1 MVAVVESGRK
11 WGALKA
17 GGKERRWSKGRW
29 WKEARKLDSD
39 GMRARAGHAII
50 LRNSLVERGGDVKE
64 PSGFELRWPC
74 PCALA
79 DAAGEVGKVL
89 EEGQEIIA

>member
-1 MVAVVESGRK
+1 
-11 WGALKA
+11 
-17 GGKERRWSKGRW
+17 
-29 WKEARKLDSD
+29 
-39 GMRARAGHAII
+39 MRARAGHAII

-74 PCALA
+74 PFALA

-89 EEGQEIIA
+89 EDSPRGLQGLEIVPRLVLKAFFKALRILFLVPLFEGLF

>member
-1 MVAVVESGRK
+1 MESGRK

-50 LRNSLVERGGDVKE
+50 LRNGLVERGGDVKE
-64 PSGFELRWPC
+64 PSGFELRGPGSF
-74 PCALA
+74 ALA
-79 DAAGEVGKVL
+79 DAAGEVDKML
-89 EEGQEIIA
+89 EEGKEVCA